1 VYVVDVVAHNGA
13 LGCKQRHR
21 QADINPLRSPPP
33 DRARLAISMKLETA
47 AFGYLRERWY

>member
-1 VYVVDVVAHNGA
+1 MWLRITEPSVANNATGRPISIPCA
-13 LGCKQRHR
+13 
-21 QADINPLRSPPP
+21 PP